1 METMI
6 IRKAGPDDAA
16 ALARVQTASWRDA
29 FADFLPSEILE
40 AHTDFVQVEAMY
52 RRVLQHPVVHILIG
66 SVGGTPHCIAAWSA
80 NRDGLAEDVAELICI
95 HSLSSRWR
103 CGYGSAMMQQVLS
116 EMRHAAF
123 RRAVLWVFTENR
135 RARAFYEALGFSAD
149 SAVRNVF
156 GTSELRYQTKL

>member
-52 RRVLQHPVVHILIG
+52 RRVLQHPAVFILLG
-66 SVGGTPHCIAAWSA
+66 SVGGTPHCIAAWSV

-103 CGYGSAMMQQVLS
+103 CGYGSAMMQRVLS
-116 EMRHAAF
+116 EMRCAAF
-123 RRAVLWVFTENR
+123 HRAVLWVFAENH
-135 RARAFYEALGFSAD
+135 RARAFYEALGFSPD

-156 GTSELRYQTKL
+156 GTPELRYQKKL